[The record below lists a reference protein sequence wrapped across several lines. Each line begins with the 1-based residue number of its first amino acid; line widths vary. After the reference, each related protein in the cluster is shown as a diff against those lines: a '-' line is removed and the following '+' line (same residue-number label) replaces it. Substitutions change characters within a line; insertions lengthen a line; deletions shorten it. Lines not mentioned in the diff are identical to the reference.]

1 MQDAHMFYQRFGQI
15 LGGVVLLL
23 GILSTSVSPAWS
35 QATSLFFSEYVE
47 GSSNNKALEIY
58 NGTGAAVDL
67 AADDYKIEIYFN
79 GNTTPL
85 SVINLT
91 GVIANGAVHVLADN
105 SADAAILAVANQT
118 SAVNFF
124 NGDDAVALVKGT
136 TLIDVIGQ
144 IGTDPGTAWGA
155 GITSTMDH
163 TLRRRP
169 TVCAGDPNG
178 SDAFE
183 PSVEWLGFAV
193 DTFDGLGAHSAS
205 CVDPGTLLAEIA
217 ALKIRVGLLEGQV
230 EALGNHTHT
239 YLTGKGEGHNNTAAT
254 TGPPVIL
261 ED

>member
-1 MQDAHMFYQRFGQI
+1 MQKASVFYQRVGQV

-23 GILSTSVSPAWS
+23 GILATSASPAWS

-47 GSSNNKALEIY
+47 GSGNNKALEIY

-67 AADDYKIEIYFN
+67 AAEGYKIEIYFN
-79 GNTTPL
+79 GNLVPL

-91 GVIANGAVHVLADN
+91 GAIANGAVYVLAD
-105 SADAAILAVANQT
+105 SGADAAILDVADQT

-124 NGDDAVALVKGT
+124 NGDDAVALVRGT

-155 GITSTMDH
+155 GPTSTLNS

-183 PSVEWLGFAV
+183 PSDEWLGFAV
-193 DTFDGLGAHSAS
+193 DTFDGLGTHSAP
-205 CVDPGTLLAEIA
+205 CVDPGTLLAELA
-217 ALKIRVGLLEGQV
+217 ALKIRVGVLEGQV

-239 YLTGKGEGHNNTAAT
+239 YLTGKGQGHNNTEAT